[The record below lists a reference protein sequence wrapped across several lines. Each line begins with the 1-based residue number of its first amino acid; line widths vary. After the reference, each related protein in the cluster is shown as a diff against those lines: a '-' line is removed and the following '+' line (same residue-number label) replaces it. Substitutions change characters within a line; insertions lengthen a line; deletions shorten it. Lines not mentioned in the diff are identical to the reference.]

1 MDITYLI
8 NFLYK
13 HGPAPNPLTSGDVN
27 NTTTVNALDITYLIN
42 FLYKHGPAPF
52 CGTVTDIDGNTYQ
65 AVKICNQWWMAE
77 NLKVTH
83 YRNGD
88 AIPNV
93 TDDPTWGGLTTGA
106 YCEYNNDAN
115 NVATYGRLYNWYSVN
130 DSRNIAPAG
139 WHVPTDAEWKQLE
152 MCLGM
157 SQAQADATG
166 WRGTTEGGKMKEAGT
181 VHWASPN
188 TGATNESGFSG
199 LPGGYRSEDGTYGYI
214 GYVALIWSSTEYSS
228 YDAWYRYLDYG
239 YSVVGRFSYYKK
251 CGFSVR
257 CVKD

>member
-1 MDITYLI
+1 M
-8 NFLYK
+8 
-13 HGPAPNPLTSGDVN
+13 TSGDVN

-52 CGTVTDIDGNTYQ
+52 CGTVMDIDGNTYQ

-93 TDDPTWGGLTTGA
+93 TDGPTWGGLTTGA
-106 YCEYNNDAN
+106 YCDYNNDAN

-139 WHVPTDAEWKQLE
+139 WHVATDAEWKQLE

-157 SQAQADATG
+157 SQAQADAEG
-166 WRGTTEGGKMKEAGT
+166 WRGTDEGGKLKESGI
-181 VHWASPN
+181 VHWLNPN
-188 TGATNESGFSG
+188 TGATNASGFSG
-199 LPGGYRSEDGTYGYI
+199 LPGGTRNDYGNYD
-214 GYVALIWSSTEYSS
+214 YDYKDYYAYFWSSTENFDFAWSRALSYNQSGVFRVIYSK
-228 YDAWYRYLDYG
+228 RL
-239 YSVVGRFSYYKK
+239 
-251 CGFSVR
+251 GFSVR